1 VDGTRRAKRLMDFMD
16 EYDDPVRT
24 VSKEVLKAELGRLHL
39 QNPRYIK
46 DEIRQIIEREAVKVE
61 LAGPGE

>member
-1 VDGTRRAKRLMDFMD
+1 MDFID

-24 VSKEVLKAELGRLHL
+24 VSRDVLKAELGRLHL
-39 QNPRYIK
+39 QNPKYIK

-61 LAGPGE
+61 IAGESE